1 MNRWIHQAS
10 ALASIAMALL
20 VCPPSSVEAADGL
33 LEYQVKAV
41 FLLNFT
47 KFIEWPPA
55 AFELPDSP
63 IAICILGEDPFGSVI
78 DQVVGGEEVNGRKVV
93 VHRMKRPPEPKAC
106 QVLFWGKAERD
117 ASKTIGGLGAG
128 VLTVG
133 EGDSFIRDGGIISLV
148 IENRRVQF
156 DVNQKAAESSG
167 LKLSSK
173 LLSAARAVA
182 K

>member
-1 MNRWIHQAS
+1 MAS
-10 ALASIAMALL
+10 ALD
-20 VCPPSSVEAADGL
+20 VFPRVRAADGL
-33 LEYQVKAV
+33 LEYQVKAA

-47 KFIEWPPA
+47 KFIEWPPS

-63 IAICILGEDPFGSVI
+63 IAICILGEDPFGSSLE
-78 DQVVGGEEVNGRKVV
+78 QVVSGEVVNQRKVV
-93 VHRMKRPPEPKAC
+93 VRRIKRIPEPKAC
-106 QVLFWGKAERD
+106 QVLFWEKPDRD
-117 ASKTIGGLGAG
+117 ASKALTALGPG

-133 EGDSFIRDGGIISLV
+133 EGDSFVRDGGIISLV

-156 DVNQKAAESSG
+156 DVNQQAAESAR

-173 LLSAARAVA
+173 LLSAARSVT